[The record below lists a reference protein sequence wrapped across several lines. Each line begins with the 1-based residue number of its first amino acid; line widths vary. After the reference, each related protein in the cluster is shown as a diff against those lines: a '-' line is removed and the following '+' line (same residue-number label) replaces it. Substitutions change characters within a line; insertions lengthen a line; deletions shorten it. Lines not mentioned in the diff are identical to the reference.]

1 MEDAIHRRHIPSFGN
16 WEYCDDSPITQ
27 YFESASQGGM
37 FRGGCG
43 YAGGYFDRAHLYPP
57 PLPHYYYYG
66 QDAGEDL
73 YSLPPPPLQ
82 PPAAISAYPRK
93 QAVREDGS
101 PPPQPRRTR
110 QAKVFDCELAA
121 AQESIRQHRAAKAVD
136 EDLYKIPPEL
146 LYRKQR
152 KPVVCDFLSRCL
164 GLNCIV

>member
-27 YFESASQGGM
+27 YFESASQGG
-37 FRGGCG
+37 CS
-43 YAGGYFDRAHLYPP
+43 AE
-57 PLPHYYYYG
+57 
-66 QDAGEDL
+66 DAAMPEDTSTEL
-73 YSLPPPPLQ
+73 IWTTLEKQLRQ
-82 PPAAISAYPRK
+82 LK